1 MKITLT
7 DGRRVALLLLLIGGL
22 LVSLHAHAAST
33 SGVLDN
39 IADRYQA
46 QASTWERVISAAATR
61 LFWSLALI
69 SMVWTFGMMALRKAD
84 IQEMFAELVRYLM
97 FTGFFFFLLIN
108 APAIAKSI
116 MKSLAQL
123 ASQASGLPPLSPS
136 GIMDIG
142 FGVLK
147 TVLTESSSWHLLD
160 ALVGLIVALVI
171 LVVLA
176 LVAVNMLILLVSG
189 WVLAYAGIFFL
200 GFGGSRWTS
209 DMAINYYKTVLGV
222 AASLMGMT
230 LIVGIGQ
237 TFLKDFYATF
247 GEAGFTE
254 LAVILVVAIALLYL
268 VNKVPT
274 MISGII
280 TGASIGGASGMGGA
294 GAGTA
299 AAAAAMAGA
308 ATAAAVS
315 AMASGATSAAGWGS
329 AIKAAMQ
336 QGGESASKDTGV
348 GSMPNMTGAG
358 AGDGGSASGT
368 GTPFGSAMGD
378 SASTGAASFSA
389 PQSGGSGGA
398 GEGGGSGGSGGRSGG
413 EATAQQESGGAPHG
427 GAETGTETGTE
438 PGGHAASA
446 DKGGGV
452 GGGGSGSAPASG
464 DSNEPK
470 GGDFASAAEGE
481 GAAPGKQGE
490 RSALGALGAGIAA
503 VAKGKVGS
511 VMDAANQRISLST
524 GGRVAA
530 EIRSPG
536 SAAAD
541 RQDKADIGKSQTVAG
556 KGKAAR
562 AFMATGMASA
572 SEPPAFTGDSLA
584 AFNNKEKSIDADA
597 EISAFAKR
605 KS

>member
-1 MKITLT
+1 MKPALT
-7 DGRRVALLLLLIGGL
+7 GLRLVALSLLLGCL
-22 LVSLHAHAAST
+22 LVHLQANAAGA

-39 IADRYQA
+39 VAGRYEA
-46 QASTWERVISAAATR
+46 TASMWQGVISAAATR

-97 FTGFFFFLLIN
+97 FTGFFFFLLVN
-108 APAIAKSI
+108 APAMARAI
-116 MKSLAQL
+116 MKSLQQL
-123 ASQASGLPPLSPS
+123 ASDASGLPPLSPS
-136 GIMDIG
+136 GIMDVG
-142 FGVLK
+142 FNVLHTML
-147 TVLTESSSWHLLD
+147 TVPATWSVANALLG
-160 ALVGLIVALVI
+160 LVVGLII

-189 WVLAYAGIFFL
+189 WMLAYAGIFFL

-222 AASLMGMT
+222 AASLMTMT

-237 TFLKDFYATF
+237 TVLNEYYATL
-247 GEAGFTE
+247 GEGGYAE
-254 LAVILVVAIALLYL
+254 LAVILVIAIVLYYL
-268 VNKVPT
+268 VNKIPAL
-274 MISGII
+274 ISGII
-280 TGASIGGASGMGGA
+280 TGASVGGASGMGSA
-294 GAGTA
+294 GGGTA
-299 AAAAAMAGA
+299 MAAAAMAGA

-315 AMASGATSAAGWGS
+315 AMTSGATSAAGWGS

-348 GSMPNMTGAG
+348 GGMPSLAG
-358 AGDGGSASGT
+358 SGSDSSGSASGT
-368 GTPFGSAMGD
+368 STPFGSTMGD
-378 SASTGAASFSA
+378 SGSTGAASFGA
-389 PQSGGSGGA
+389 PLSDGSGGA
-398 GEGGGSGGSGGRSGG
+398 GEGGSTRGGSGNG
-413 EATAQQESGGAPHG
+413 EAAAPQESDGAPQG
-427 GAETGTETGTE
+427 GTETG
-438 PGGHAASA
+438 GQAASA
-446 DKGGGV
+446 GHGGGNM
-452 GGGGSGSAPASG
+452 SGSAPASG
-464 DSNEPK
+464 GSGEPE
-470 GGDFASAAEGE
+470 GGDFASAAESGGG
-481 GAAPGKQGE
+481 GAVPGKQDG

-511 VMDAANQRISLST
+511 LRDAANQRISLSA

-556 KGKAAR
+556 KGRAAR
-562 AFMATGMASA
+562 AFMTTGMAS
-572 SEPPAFTGDSLA
+572 SNTPPAFTGDSLA
-584 AFNNKEKSIDADA
+584 AFSNNEKSIDADA
-597 EISAFAKR
+597 EISAFANR

>member
-1 MKITLT
+1 MKPALT
-7 DGRRVALLLLLIGGL
+7 GLRLVALSLLLGCL
-22 LVSLHAHAAST
+22 LVHLQANAAGA

-39 IADRYQA
+39 VAGRYEA
-46 QASTWERVISAAATR
+46 TASMWQGVISAAATR

-97 FTGFFFFLLIN
+97 FTGFFFFLLVN
-108 APAIAKSI
+108 APAMARAI
-116 MKSLAQL
+116 MKSLQQL
-123 ASQASGLPPLSPS
+123 ASDASGLPSLSPS
-136 GIMDIG
+136 GIMDVG
-142 FGVLK
+142 FNVLHTML
-147 TVLTESSSWHLLD
+147 TVPATWSVANALLG
-160 ALVGLIVALVI
+160 LVVGLII

-189 WVLAYAGIFFL
+189 WMLAYAGIFFL

-209 DMAINYYKTVLGV
+209 DMAISYYKTVLGV
-222 AASLMGMT
+222 AASLMTMT

-237 TFLKDFYATF
+237 TFLNEYYATL
-247 GEAGFTE
+247 GEGGYAE
-254 LAVILVVAIALLYL
+254 LAVVLVIAIVLYYL
-268 VNKVPT
+268 VNKIPAL
-274 MISGII
+274 ISGII
-280 TGASIGGASGMGGA
+280 TGASIGGTSGMGSA
-294 GAGTA
+294 GGGTA
-299 AAAAAMAGA
+299 MAAAAMAGA

-348 GSMPNMTGAG
+348 GGMPKMAGGGAN
-358 AGDGGSASGT
+358 DGGSGSGT
-368 GTPFGSAMGD
+368 STPFGSSMGD
-378 SASTGAASFSA
+378 SASTSAASFGA
-389 PQSGGSGGA
+389 PLSGGSGGA
-398 GEGGGSGGSGGRSGG
+398 GEGGSNGGA
-413 EATAQQESGGAPHG
+413 EAAAQQESGNASQG
-427 GAETGTETGTE
+427 GIDTGTETG
-438 PGGHAASA
+438 GQAA
-446 DKGGGV
+446 
-452 GGGGSGSAPASG
+452 SGSAPVSG
-464 DSNEPK
+464 GGGEPK
-470 GGDFASAAEGE
+470 GGDFASEAESE
-481 GAAPGKQGE
+481 GGDAAPGKQDG

-511 VMDAANQRISLST
+511 LRDAANQRISLSA

-556 KGKAAR
+556 KGRAAR
-562 AFMATGMASA
+562 AFMTTGMAS
-572 SEPPAFTGDSLA
+572 SNTPPAFTGDSLA
-584 AFNNKEKSIDADA
+584 AFSNNEKSIDADA
-597 EISAFAKR
+597 EISAFANR